1 MSFRDGV
8 HPLGNT
14 VVTHLSDDTKLLGL
28 RGFRARE
35 GSLADPCYSTRSPII
50 WAIRYNRFHSAGVS
64 VVDKDTVWS
73 PWKAH
78 LEKLMQTPGI
88 LEQGHVIC

>member
-1 MSFRDGV
+1 MSFGDGV

-35 GSLADPCYSTRSPII
+35 GSLADPGYSTRSPIT
-50 WAIRYNRFHSAGVS
+50 WAVRYNRLHSARVS
-64 VVDKDTVWS
+64 VV
-73 PWKAH
+73 
-78 LEKLMQTPGI
+78 E
-88 LEQGHVIC
+88 